1 MLRSILRR
9 KNLSRI
15 VILNG
20 LLTDPKSSLQ
30 AKADLRISDGR
41 IAKIVLKSD
50 GGITPEDGEE
60 VIDAEG
66 LIVAPGLVDVHVHF
80 RDPGFTAKE
89 DIETG
94 SASAIKGGYTSVV
107 MMGNTDPR
115 CDNPETLKYMQ
126 DKAEKMP
133 LHIYVTCN
141 ATVGMKG
148 RELADIETLHGI
160 GAVGITDDGLPIMDH
175 GILKQVFLK
184 AASLGIPV
192 SLHEEDPSLIINNG
206 VNRGKASDYFEIAG
220 SPSEAEYSL
229 IRRDLR
235 IASGTG
241 VCVDI
246 QHISTAEGVD
256 AVRQAKANGVNV
268 HAEATPHHFTL
279 TDEAV
284 ITHGTLAKMNP
295 PLRTEKD
302 RLAII
307 EGLKDGTI
315 DMIATDHAPH
325 TNEEKALPITK
336 APSGII
342 GLETALG
349 LGITEL
355 VEKGHL
361 TMMELL
367 KLMTIGPSEVYNL
380 DAGYIAE
387 GGPADIVLIDPNKEW
402 TVTDDFASK
411 AHNTP
416 FIGWKLKGSAVMTI
430 VSGNIVYRG

>member
-1 MLRSILRR
+1 M
-9 KNLSRI
+9 
-15 VILNG
+15 
-20 LLTDPKSSLQ
+20 DPKTGLQ
-30 AKADLRISDGR
+30 AKADLKISNGHVE
-41 IAKIVLKSD
+41 KIVLKSD
-50 GGITPEDGEE
+50 GGIKPEDGCEI
-60 VIDAEG
+60 IDAEG
-66 LIVAPGLVDVHVHF
+66 LIVSPGLVDVHVHF

-94 SASAIKGGYTSVV
+94 SASAIRGGYTSVV

-115 CDNPETLKYMQ
+115 CDNVETLKYMQ
-126 DKAEKMP
+126 DKAAKQP

-148 RELADIETLHGI
+148 KEIADLDTLHKA
-160 GAVGITDDGLPIMDH
+160 GAVGITDDGLPITDH
-175 GILKQVFLK
+175 GVLTRVFLE
-184 AASLGIPV
+184 AAKLGLPV
-192 SLHEEDPSLIINNG
+192 SLHEEDPTLITNNG
-206 VNRGKASDYFEIAG
+206 VNRGKASDHYGIGG

-229 IRRDLR
+229 IRRDLE

-256 AVRQAKANGVNV
+256 AVRQAKAKGINV

-295 PLRTEKD
+295 PLRTESD
-302 RLAII
+302 RQAII
-307 EGLKDGTI
+307 KGLQDGTI

-355 VEKGHL
+355 VDKKYL

-380 DAGYIAE
+380 EAGYIAE
-387 GGPADIVLIDPNKEW
+387 GGPADIVLIDPNLEW
-402 TVTDDFASK
+402 TVEDDFASK

-416 FIGWKLKGSAVMTI
+416 FIGWKLKGRAVMTI